1 VLQNAKY
8 VMRITGDDAD
18 GTAQLGNFID
28 PESRYPVL
36 VTTSRLLS
44 TGVDAQT
51 CRLIVLDREVG
62 SMTEFKQIV
71 GRGTRVHEDTGKYYF
86 TLVDFRKA
94 TNHFADPDFDGEP
107 VQIYQPS
114 ETDPPVPPD
123 NDGSPGTDDDGD
135 PLPTEPGDDET
146 TVVGPSPLYPPP
158 GPDGPRKFYVRERP
172 VTVILERIEY
182 LDDAGK
188 LVTESLRDYSRKTI
202 RKHFTSLDEF
212 LRRWRSAERKES
224 VIAEL
229 AEEGLLL
236 QPLQDEVGK
245 DLDPFDLIC
254 HIAFDQPPLSRR
266 DRAKNVMKRD
276 VFTKYGEQARAVL
289 EALLVKYRDEGVV
302 TDLDNVK
309 VLEIPPFNAMGTPL
323 QLIKQFG
330 SKAGFEQAVHELQR
344 ALYAPDPQQ
353 ESA

>member
-1 VLQNAKY
+1 
-8 VMRITGDDAD
+8 
-18 GTAQLGNFID
+18 
-28 PESRYPVL
+28 
-36 VTTSRLLS
+36 
-44 TGVDAQT
+44 
-51 CRLIVLDREVG
+51 
-62 SMTEFKQIV
+62 MTEFKQIV
-71 GRGTRVHEDTGKYYF
+71 GRGTRVHEDTGKYFF

-94 TNHFADPDFDGEP
+94 TNHFADPDFDGDP
-107 VQIYQPS
+107 VQIYQPG
-114 ETDPPVPPD
+114 ETDPPVPPED
-123 NDGSPGTDDDGD
+123 DGSPGTDDDGD
-135 PLPTEPGDDET
+135 QLPLVPSDDET
-146 TVVGPSPLYPPP
+146 IVIGPDPIYPPP

-172 VTVILERIEY
+172 VTVVLERIEY

-245 DLDPFDLIC
+245 ELDPFDLIC

-289 EALLVKYRDEGVV
+289 EALLAKYRDEGVV

-344 ALYAPDPQQ
+344 ALYAPDSQQ

>member
-1 VLQNAKY
+1 
-8 VMRITGDDAD
+8 
-18 GTAQLGNFID
+18 
-28 PESRYPVL
+28 
-36 VTTSRLLS
+36 
-44 TGVDAQT
+44 VDAQT
-51 CRLIVLDREVG
+51 CRLIVIDREVG

-71 GRGTRVHEDTGKYYF
+71 GRGTRVHEDTQKYYF

-94 TNHFADPDFDGEP
+94 TNHFADPDFDGDP
-107 VQIYQPS
+107 VQIYQPG

-123 NDGSPGTDDDGD
+123 KGESPGTDDEGQ
-135 PLPTEPGDDET
+135 PLPPTPGDDET
-146 TVVGPSPLYPPP
+146 LLVDTAPVYPPP
-158 GPDGPRKFYVRERP
+158 PTGPDGPRKFYVKERP
-172 VTVILERIEY
+172 VTVVLERVEY

-202 RKHFTSLDEF
+202 RRHFTSLDAF

-236 QPLQDEVGK
+236 EPLQEEVGK
-245 DLDPFDLIC
+245 ELDPFDLIC

-266 DRAKNVMKRD
+266 DRARDVLKRD
-276 VFTKYGEQARAVL
+276 VFTKYGAQARAVL
-289 EALLVKYRDEGVV
+289 EALLAKYRDEGVV
-302 TDLDNVK
+302 SDLDNVK
-309 VLEIPPFNAMGTPL
+309 VLEIPPFNAMGTPF

-330 SKAGFEQAVHELQR
+330 SRAGFEQAVHELQQE
-344 ALYAPDPQQ
+344 LYAPDQQQ